1 MQNVSWVQECGRKW
15 RDRAP
20 HQTKEKR
27 DLHMKAQPCPTRA
40 QLTDR
45 NVSAKLNAEAYAL
58 PIDVEVKEVGYD
70 CDALV
75 V

>member
-1 MQNVSWVQECGRKW
+1 
-15 RDRAP
+15 
-20 HQTKEKR
+20 
-27 DLHMKAQPCPTRA
+27 MKAQPCPTRA

-75 V
+75 VGERHLFLEIGDQGVSRWER